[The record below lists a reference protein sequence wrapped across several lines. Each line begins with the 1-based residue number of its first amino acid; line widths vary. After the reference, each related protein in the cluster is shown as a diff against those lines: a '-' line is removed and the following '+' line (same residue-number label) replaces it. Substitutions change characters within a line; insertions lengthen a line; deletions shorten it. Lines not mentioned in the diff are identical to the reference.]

1 MTIDELINE
10 CDSDGVPYFN
20 EEEKSRLVQ
29 EWEQIE
35 ENFPIFSTQTFKDPQ
50 TADFQRMLSKISNP
64 QERKEVEKNALR
76 WSAQNR
82 KPPTVYLQKYV
93 TPSADTIPTSHVLDL
108 TRGKQLDE
116 SFLRQFGWLIK
127 KIMERMFGGSNVP
140 VKVKGSKEQIKAL
153 SQVLAGEK
161 EYMTKF
167 HDLGLDN
174 PQTFRSKAKLESAIQ
189 QFERATGLKWPF
201 GDK

>member
-10 CDSDGVPYFN
+10 CDSNGIPYFS
-20 EEEKSRLVQ
+20 EEEKTKLAE
-29 EWEQIE
+29 EWKQIE
-35 ENFPIFSTQTFKDPQ
+35 ENFPIFSTSKFSDPK
-50 TADFQRMLSKISNP
+50 TADFQRMLQKIKNP
-64 QERKEVEKNALR
+64 AERKEAEKAALR
-76 WSAQNR
+76 WAAFNG
-82 KPPTVYLQKYV
+82 KEPALYLQKYV
-93 TPSADTIPTSHVLDL
+93 SPNADTIQTAHVLDL

-127 KIMERMFGGSNVP
+127 KVMERMFGGSEFP

-167 HDLGLDN
+167 QDLGLDN
-174 PQTFRSKAKLESAIQ
+174 PQTYRSRAKLDGAIQ